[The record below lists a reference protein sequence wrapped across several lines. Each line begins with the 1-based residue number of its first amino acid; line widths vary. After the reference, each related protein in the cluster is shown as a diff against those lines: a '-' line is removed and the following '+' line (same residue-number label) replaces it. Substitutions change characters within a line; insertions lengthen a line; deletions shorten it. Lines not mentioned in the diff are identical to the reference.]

1 MTPAENVHDIGPS
14 PSAGLTA
21 MKSLLPKGM
30 LMRRAMLAMLS
41 AVFVLAPGMAVAHI
55 GHGDTS
61 GLMHGFSHPIS
72 GIDHVLA
79 MVAVGVL
86 AAQLGGRALW
96 LVPLGFIGIMA
107 VAGALGMAG
116 IQLPFSEVGIS
127 LSLIVLGLAVAFRIS
142 LPVLAAM
149 ALAGF
154 FAVFHGHVHGAEMP
168 ANASVAAYAV
178 GFIAATAMLHA
189 VGVGIGL
196 LVGRQGGTLSR
207 RLVQG
212 GGGAMALFGLAALPG
227 FLL

>member
-1 MTPAENVHDIGPS
+1 
-14 PSAGLTA
+14 
-21 MKSLLPKGM
+21 
-30 LMRRAMLAMLS
+30 MRRAMLTTLI
-41 AVFVLAPGMAVAHI
+41 AVFVFAPGMAVAHV

-61 GLMHGFSHPIS
+61 GLMHGFSHPIT

-96 LVPLGFIGIMA
+96 LVPLGFVGIMA

-116 IQLPFSEVGIS
+116 FQLPFSEVGIS
-127 LSLIVLGLAVAFRIS
+127 LSVIALGLAVAFRLS
-142 LPVLAAM
+142 LPELAAT
-149 ALAGF
+149 ALVGC

-168 ANASVAAYAV
+168 ATASVVPYAV
-178 GFIAATAMLHA
+178 GFIGATAMLHA

-196 LVGRQGGTLSR
+196 LVGWEGGTLSR

-212 GGGAMALFGLAALPG
+212 GGGGMALFGLAALPG
-227 FLL
+227 FLI

>member
-1 MTPAENVHDIGPS
+1 
-14 PSAGLTA
+14 
-21 MKSLLPKGM
+21 
-30 LMRRAMLAMLS
+30 MRRAMLTTLS
-41 AVFVLAPGMAVAHI
+41 AVFVFAPAMAVAHT

-61 GLMHGFSHPIS
+61 GLMQGFSHPIS
-72 GIDHVLA
+72 GIDHVLT

-96 LVPLGFIGIMA
+96 LVPLGFVGIMA
-107 VAGALGMAG
+107 GAGALGMAG
-116 IQLPFSEVGIS
+116 IPLPFSEVGIA
-127 LSLIVLGLAVAFRIS
+127 LSVIALGLAVAFRLN
-142 LPVLAAM
+142 LPELAAL
-149 ALAGF
+149 ALVGF

-168 ANASVAAYAV
+168 AAASRVPYALGFV
-178 GFIAATAMLHA
+178 GATAMLHA

-196 LVGRQGGTLSR
+196 LVGREGGTLSR